1 MDELASIVSEN
12 LTSLRKEKHLTQ
24 QELAALIGYSD
35 KSISKWELGKAIPSV
50 DILLKFAQ
58 FYGVTLDYLVTKGST
73 TKSSPEK
80 ESDRNKTNKIVI
92 MAMAATFVLFAATA
106 IYINSLITK
115 TEPSMWIAFLY
126 GIPAAAFIDALL
138 DLKFFHRNTAL
149 WVLLSVV
156 TWGLLFAVSMN
167 FFFYLNQNIFFI
179 LLVGIPVQIGF
190 ILFSQVK

>member
-1 MDELASIVSEN
+1 MDIRINRFL
-12 LTSLRKEKHLTQ
+12 
-24 QELAALIGYSD
+24 
-35 KSISKWELGKAIPSV
+35 ELGKAIPSV

-115 TEPSMWIAFLY
+115 TEPSMWS
-126 GIPAAAFIDALL
+126 IPAAAFIDALL

-179 LLVGIPVQIGF
+179 LLVGIPVQIGL

>member
-1 MDELASIVSEN
+1 
-12 LTSLRKEKHLTQ
+12 
-24 QELAALIGYSD
+24 
-35 KSISKWELGKAIPSV
+35 
-50 DILLKFAQ
+50 
-58 FYGVTLDYLVTKGST
+58 
-73 TKSSPEK
+73 
-80 ESDRNKTNKIVI
+80 
-92 MAMAATFVLFAATA
+92 
-106 IYINSLITK
+106 
-115 TEPSMWIAFLY
+115 MWIAFLY

-179 LLVGIPVQIGF
+179 LLVGIPVQIGL